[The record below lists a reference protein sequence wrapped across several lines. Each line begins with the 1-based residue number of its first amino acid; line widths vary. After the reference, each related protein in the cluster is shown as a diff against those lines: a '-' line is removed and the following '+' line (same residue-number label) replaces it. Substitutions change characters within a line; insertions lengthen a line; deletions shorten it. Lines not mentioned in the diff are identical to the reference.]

1 MKPFKSFLANRLE
14 EFLTYRH
21 DLGLKE
27 SCARASLRRF
37 DRYLVARDAG
47 WQDLSPQFFLD
58 FQRSIPGEGRIVNSF
73 LSITNGFFKFMVR
86 REYLTENPLQDI
98 PSKPENRYV
107 PFILSPENVDRLL
120 HSIKAEIR
128 QIEERFFLDYSV
140 YTTISLIARCG
151 LRISEPL
158 NLSVSSYRPQ
168 EKTIYIEKTK
178 FHKDRLIPVPLN
190 MAMDLENYLNLR
202 SSASGDRNCND
213 REFLFPGTVPGKPL
227 TSRSIYPVFQRALI
241 QIGQDQPRRIL
252 GTTTFGAP
260 RIHSLRHS
268 FAVSTLNNIRKRGG
282 DPQEGLPVLSSYM
295 GHRKYSY
302 TSLYLR
308 MLDAEQHNNLV
319 DFTLSHREEL

>member
-1 MKPFKSFLANRLE
+1 MKLFESFLADRFE
-14 EFLTYRH
+14 EFIAYRH

-27 SCARASLRRF
+27 SSARALLRRF
-37 DRYLVARDAG
+37 DKYLVTQNAD
-47 WQDLSPQFFLD
+47 WQDLIPRFLLD
-58 FQRSIPGEGRIVNSF
+58 YQQSIPGEGRIVNSF

-86 REYLTENPLQDI
+86 RQYITENPQQDI

-107 PFILSPENVDRLL
+107 PFILSPENVSRLL
-120 HSIKAEIR
+120 DVIKAGIR
-128 QIEERFFLDYSV
+128 QTEKSFFFDYSV
-140 YTTISLIARCG
+140 YTTISLIASCG

-158 NLSVSSYRPQ
+158 NLSVSSYRSQ

-178 FHKDRLIPVPLN
+178 FHKDRLIPVPL
-190 MAMDLENYLNLR
+190 AMSTDLENYLNLR
-202 SSASGDRNCND
+202 IRYISNQT
-213 REFLFPGTVPGKPL
+213 FLFPGILPEEPL
-227 TSRSIYPVFQRALI
+227 SSNSIYPVFKRALI

-260 RIHSLRHS
+260 RIHSLRHA
-268 FAVSTLNNIRKRGG
+268 FAVNTLNSIKERGG
-282 DPQEGLPVLSSYM
+282 DPQKGLPVLSTYM

-308 MLDAEQHNNLV
+308 MIDAKQHNNLV

>member
-1 MKPFKSFLANRLE
+1 MKQFESFLADRFE
-14 EFLTYRH
+14 EFLEYRH
-21 DLGLKE
+21 NLGLKE
-27 SCARASLRRF
+27 RSARASLRRF
-37 DRYLVARDAG
+37 DGYLVTRNAG
-47 WQDLSPQFFLD
+47 WQDLIPRFFLD

-73 LSITNGFFKFMVR
+73 LSITNAFFKFMVR
-86 REYLTENPLQDI
+86 HEYLEDNPLQDI

-107 PFILSPENVDRLL
+107 PFILSPKNVDRLL
-120 HSIKAEIR
+120 DGIKAGIR
-128 QIEERFFLDYSV
+128 QTEKRFFSDYSI
-140 YTTISLIARCG
+140 YTAIALIARCG

-178 FHKDRLIPVPLN
+178 FHKDRLIPLPLK
-190 MAMDLENYLNLR
+190 MATDLENYLNLR
-202 SSASGDRNCND
+202 NAYVSNRN
-213 REFLFPGTVPGKPL
+213 FLFPGTLPGKPL
-227 TSRSIYPVFQRALI
+227 TSHFIYPAFRRALI

-268 FAVSTLNNIRKRGG
+268 FAVNTLNDIKKRGG
-282 DPQEGLPVLSSYM
+282 DPQQGLPVLSAYM

-308 MLDAEQHNNLV
+308 MIDAKQHNNLV

>member
-1 MKPFKSFLANRLE
+1 MKPFESFFADRFE
-14 EFLTYRH
+14 EFLKYRH
-21 DLGLKE
+21 DLGLKG
-27 SCARASLRRF
+27 SARSLLRRF
-37 DRYLVARDAG
+37 DRYLVEQDAD
-47 WQDLSPQFFLD
+47 WQDLCPRFFLD

-86 REYLTENPLQDI
+86 REYLEDNPLQDI

-120 HSIKAEIR
+120 DGIKAGIR
-128 QIEERFFLDYSV
+128 QTEKSFFFDYSI
-140 YTTISLIARCG
+140 YIAISMIARCG

-178 FHKDRLIPVPLN
+178 FHKDRLIPLPLK
-190 MAMDLENYLNLR
+190 MATDLGNYLNLR
-202 SSASGDRNCND
+202 SRYISNRK
-213 REFLFPGTVPGKPL
+213 FLFSRTLPGEQL
-227 TSRSIYPVFQRALI
+227 TSRFIYPVFRRALI
-241 QIGQDQPRRIL
+241 QIGQDQPRRII

-268 FAVSTLNNIRKRGG
+268 FAVNTLNNIKKRGG
-282 DPQEGLPVLSSYM
+282 DPQKGLPVLSAYM

-308 MLDAEQHNNLV
+308 MIDAKQHNNLV

>member
-1 MKPFKSFLANRLE
+1 MKPFESFLEDRFE
-14 EFLTYRH
+14 EFLKYRRE
-21 DLGLKE
+21 LGLKE
-27 SCARASLRRF
+27 TSARASLRRF
-37 DRYLVARDAG
+37 DRYLVTHGAG
-47 WQDLSPQFFLD
+47 WQDLNPRFFLE
-58 FQRSIPGEGRIVNSF
+58 FQRRIPGDGRIVNSF

-86 REYLTENPLQDI
+86 CEYLAENPLQDI
-98 PSKPENRYV
+98 PAKPENRYV

-120 HSIKAEIR
+120 DAIKAGIR
-128 QIEERFFLDYSV
+128 QTEKRFFTDYSV

-158 NLSVSSYRPQ
+158 QLSVSSYRPQ

-178 FHKDRLIPVPLN
+178 FHKDRLIPLPLQ

-202 SSASGDRNCND
+202 DRHISDRN
-213 REFLFPGTVPGKPL
+213 FLFPGILPGKPL
-227 TSRSIYPVFQRALI
+227 TSNSIYPVFRRALI
-241 QIGQDQPRRIL
+241 LIGQDQPRQIL

-268 FAVSTLNNIRKRGG
+268 FAVNTLNNIKNRGG
-282 DPQEGLPVLSSYM
+282 DPQKGLPVLSAYM

-308 MLDAEQHNNLV
+308 MLDAKQHNNLV

>member
-1 MKPFKSFLANRLE
+1 MKLFESFLADRLE

-21 DLGLKE
+21 GLGLKE
-27 SCARASLRRF
+27 NNARVLLRRF
-37 DRYLVARDAG
+37 DKYLVMRNAG
-47 WQDLSPQFFLD
+47 WQDLTPRFFLN
-58 FQRSIPGEGRIVNSF
+58 FQRSIPGEGKIVNSF
-73 LSITNGFFKFMVR
+73 LSITNAFFKFMVR
-86 REYLTENPLQDI
+86 CEYLEENPLQDI

-107 PFILSPENVDRLL
+107 PFILSPEHVNRLL
-120 HSIKAEIR
+120 DGIRAEIR
-128 QIEERFFLDYSV
+128 QTEKSFFFDYSV
-140 YTTISLIARCG
+140 YTAITLIARCG
-151 LRISEPL
+151 LRISESL

-178 FHKDRLIPVPLN
+178 FHKDRLLPLSLK
-190 MAMDLENYLNLR
+190 MATDLENYLNLR
-202 SSASGDRNCND
+202 SRNITNQK
-213 REFLFPGTVPGKPL
+213 FLFPGTLPGKQL
-227 TSRSIYPVFQRALI
+227 TSRYIYPAFRRALI

-268 FAVSTLNNIRKRGG
+268 FAVNTLNSIRKRGG
-282 DPQEGLPVLSSYM
+282 DPQKGLPVLSAYM

-319 DFTLSHREEL
+319 DFTISHREEL